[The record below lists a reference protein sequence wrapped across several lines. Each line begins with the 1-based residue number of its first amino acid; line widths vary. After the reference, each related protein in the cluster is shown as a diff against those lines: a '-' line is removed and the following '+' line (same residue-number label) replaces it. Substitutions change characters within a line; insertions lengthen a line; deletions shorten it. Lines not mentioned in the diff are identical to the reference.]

1 MSRAQRLERLALED
15 FDVLVVGA
23 GITGAGVARDAAL
36 RGLSVAL
43 IDASDY
49 GSGTSSRSSRLVHG
63 GLRYLEG
70 FEFGL
75 VFEALRERARHRKLH
90 PNLVWPIEFV
100 VPVYKSSK
108 HSLMKMDFGL
118 WIYDLLSV
126 GRTARWHQ
134 RLRAKA
140 VLERAPGLRP
150 EGLVG
155 GIAYHD
161 CKTDDAR
168 LTLANVMDAERHG
181 AAASSYVKLDSLEF
195 QEDRVTAARVTDR
208 ITGEQMR
215 VRANHVVYAAGPWT
229 DRLPE
234 APGSGTLMRPTKGV
248 HLVLDRARLPVE
260 SAVVLSAPADGRVV
274 FVVPDGPT
282 VYVGTTDTDYGGDP
296 ADVRASA
303 EDVSYLLTT
312 LTSYFPE
319 SELGPED
326 VRGTWAGVRPLI
338 ASDADSAYATSREH
352 SVFKDSR
359 GITTVAGGKLTT
371 YRSMAEEVVD
381 AVETSLSDT
390 VRSTLKA
397 CVTHELAMD
406 PAISAEPSTDT
417 EEGRFAHHR
426 WRLYGGGAAWI
437 GERCRTH
444 PEESRRLDP
453 ALPYQLAEVSY
464 AVLHEHATR
473 LDDVLMRRLHVF
485 TDSADQGVGCAQSV
499 ADQMAGLLGWSAQR
513 SAEEVIRYT
522 ALVERTRLGATALG
536 GAGLSDGLGAS

>member
-1 MSRAQRLERLALED
+1 MSRGERLGRLSSEA

-36 RGLSVAL
+36 RGLRVAL

-75 VFEALRERARHRKLH
+75 VFEALRERARHQKLH

-100 VPVYKSSK
+100 VPVYKSGK
-108 HSLMKMDFGL
+108 HSLFKMDFGL

-126 GRTARWHQ
+126 GRTAKWHR
-134 RLRAKA
+134 RLRPAA
-140 VLERAPGLRP
+140 VRELVPGLL
-150 EGLVG
+150 EDGLVG

-168 LTLANVMDAERHG
+168 LTLANVMDAERAG
-181 AAASSYVKLDSLEF
+181 AAVANYVSLDALELADTGVTGARLS
-195 QEDRVTAARVTDR
+195 DRL
-208 ITGEQMR
+208 TGEEL
-215 VRANHVVYAAGPWT
+215 RASCRHVVYAAGPWT

-234 APGSGTLMRPTKGV
+234 APGEGSLMRPTKGV
-248 HLVLDRARLPVE
+248 HLVVDHAQLPVQ
-260 SAVVLSAPADGRVV
+260 SAAVLSAPTDGRVV

-282 VYVGTTDTDYGGDP
+282 VYVGTTDTDYAGDP
-296 ADVRASA
+296 TDVRATA
-303 EDVSYLLTT
+303 EDISYLLQT
-312 LTSYFPE
+312 LSAYFPE
-319 SELGPED
+319 AEITADD
-326 VRGTWAGVRPLI
+326 VQGTWAGVRPLI
-338 ASDADSAYATSREH
+338 ASDEASAYATSREH
-352 SVFKDSR
+352 EVYEDPR

-381 AVETSLSDT
+381 AV
-390 VRSTLKA
+390 VRAQPQEVRAACKR
-397 CVTHELAMD
+397 CVTHQRPMD
-406 PAISAEPSTDT
+406 PAIGPEPRLDT
-417 EEGRFAHHR
+417 EEDAVAHHR

-437 GERCRTH
+437 AQRCESHPDEAERLS
-444 PEESRRLDP
+444 PGLK
-453 ALPYQLAEVSY
+453 YVMAEVSY

-485 TDSADQGVGCAQSV
+485 TDAADQGVGCAQRV
-499 ADQMAGLLGWSAQR
+499 AQHMGSLLHKPDDWVA
-513 SAEEVIRYT
+513 AE
-522 ALVERTRLGATALG
+522 VERYAALASRSTLGAKALG
-536 GAGLSDGLGAS
+536 GSGLSEGVGAS